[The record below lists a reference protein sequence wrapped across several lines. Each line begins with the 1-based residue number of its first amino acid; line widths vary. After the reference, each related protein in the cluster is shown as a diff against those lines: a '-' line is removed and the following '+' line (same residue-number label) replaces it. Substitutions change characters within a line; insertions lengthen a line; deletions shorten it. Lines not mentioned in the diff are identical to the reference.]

1 MNKCE
6 FCAMSFEINEDDE
19 LSKLLELPIE
29 VGSGECNTE
38 IGHFSVWIDYYG
50 QLTAGLYFN
59 HDRKFINVDQRKIN
73 FCPMCGRDFR
83 IYR

>member
-50 QLTAGLYFN
+50 Q
-59 HDRKFINVDQRKIN
+59 
-73 FCPMCGRDFR
+73 
-83 IYR
+83 